1 MHRWQ
6 CSLALKNAWNAMA
19 SNHGGVMPDVLD
31 AFPYAQTF
39 ASKGNP
45 RQPFSTVVEAKSV
58 GNFAIQG
65 YRTDCRGSAGEQKMG
80 LNEEMT
86 CWILGPPET
95 IKKRLAILSW
105 FPKKTMPL
113 KPSACCKASGF
124 DAGPNRRVPRTCPW
138 GHRFGKSPASKSN
151 IDKFQQLAACQL

>member
-1 MHRWQ
+1 MV
-6 CSLALKNAWNAMA
+6 

-65 YRTDCRGSAGEQKMG
+65 YRTDCRGSAGKQKMG

-86 CWILGPPET
+86 CWILSPPEMIKNALRFKVGFQKNHAYET
-95 IKKRLAILSW
+95 IRML
-105 FPKKTMPL
+105 
-113 KPSACCKASGF
+113 
-124 DAGPNRRVPRTCPW
+124 
-138 GHRFGKSPASKSN
+138 
-151 IDKFQQLAACQL
+151 